1 MDSPEGLFEGEVP
14 DREWVLT
21 QIIEFGPDYRKARLP
36 DARMWPPEL
45 DDCPPYGKRRGV
57 DRRRVFAIADR
68 AVATAED
75 VWSATH
81 LLVAAVL
88 WGTGPRPRNATLRLR
103 CLHDESTPGKLTA
116 AIKNVRQSGAV
127 SGYQAMQWGGGSKLN
142 DVGPSFFTKFLYFA
156 GWDSKPYLWQ
166 PLIMDDYV
174 LRALNRITT
183 AKWSDGS
190 PDDYGRYLDLAKD
203 WAYELGTSEDVIER
217 RLSQLGGR
225 KLQ

>member
-1 MDSPEGLFEGEVP
+1 MDAPRNLFDGQIP
-14 DREWVLT
+14 DRDSVLAQT
-21 QIIEFGPDYRKARLP
+21 IEIDPEYRKARLP
-36 DARMWPPEL
+36 DTRMWPPEL

-57 DRRRVFAIADR
+57 DRRRVFAIAER
-68 AVATAED
+68 AVATPED
-75 VWSATH
+75 RWSATQ

-103 CLHDESTPGKLTA
+103 CLHDEATPDKLTR

-127 SGYQAMQWGGGSKLN
+127 PGYQAMHWGGSCKLS

-174 LRALNRITT
+174 LRALNRVTT
-183 AKWSDGS
+183 AKWIDGS
-190 PDDYGRYLDLAKD
+190 SDDYGRYLDLMKD
-203 WAYELGTSEDVIER
+203 WAYELGTSEDAIER
-217 RLSQLGGR
+217 RLFQLGGR
-225 KLQ
+225 